1 MFRFQPSRS
10 KLNDAVCRAATD
22 KQTHTQT
29 KIIHRKT
36 FFNLQVLY
44 LFKKNLI

>member
-1 MFRFQPSRS
+1 MFRFQPSTT
-10 KLNDAVCRAATD
+10 LNDAVCRAATD